1 MRFKIQYLS
10 ESTDE
15 RSVCRSILS
24 DAADLACAQSQAR
37 ARLGLIERAADGY
50 QIRDLE
56 TGKIVSLECFNL

>member
-15 RSVCRSILS
+15 HSVCRSVLS
-24 DAADLACAQSQAR
+24 DAADLVCAESQAR
-37 ARLGLIERAADGY
+37 ERLGPIEQAADGY